1 MLLFHQILFNINK
14 VKKLQKNVQIPRPF
28 GELKQ
33 LFTCFMRMFTAMMM
47 SVMVTVA
54 VFGMFVFVRMMV
66 MAGSFAAIF
75 V

>member
-1 MLLFHQILFNINK
+1 
-14 VKKLQKNVQIPRPF
+14 
-28 GELKQ
+28 
-33 LFTCFMRMFTAMMM
+33 MFTAMMM